1 MTIENRSSETKDDH
15 KCTLILSTK
24 GSYGAAE
31 CFSVILLA
39 MRPKS
44 LALES
49 VSVIVRIRFYFLGI
63 VPSVWRRALQP
74 CHSDPLSAVDSLFL

>member
-1 MTIENRSSETKDDH
+1 MIIENRSSETKDDH
-15 KCTLILSTK
+15 ICTLILSTK

-49 VSVIVRIRFYFLGI
+49 VSLIVRIRFYFLGI

>member
-1 MTIENRSSETKDDH
+1 MINEYRSRETQDDH
-15 KCTLILSTK
+15 TCALILSTK
-24 GSYGAAE
+24 GNYGAAE

-44 LALES
+44 IALES
-49 VSVIVRIRFYFLGI
+49 VSVIVRIRFYFLGT

>member
-1 MTIENRSSETKDDH
+1 MIIEDRSRETQDDH
-15 KCTLILSTK
+15 TCTLILSTK

-44 LALES
+44 IGLES
-49 VSVIVRIRFYFLGI
+49 VSVIVRIRFYFLGT

>member
-1 MTIENRSSETKDDH
+1 MIIEYRSRETQDDH
-15 KCTLILSTK
+15 MCTLILSTN
-24 GSYGAAE
+24 GNCGAAE
-31 CFSVILLA
+31 CFRVILLA

-44 LALES
+44 IALES
-49 VSVIVRIRFYFLGI
+49 ASVIVRIRFYFQGT

>member
-1 MTIENRSSETKDDH
+1 MIIEYRSRETQDDH
-15 KCTLILSTK
+15 ICTLILME

-31 CFSVILLA
+31 CFRVILLA

-63 VPSVWRRALQP
+63 VPSVWRRALRP
-74 CHSDPLSAVDSLFL
+74 CH